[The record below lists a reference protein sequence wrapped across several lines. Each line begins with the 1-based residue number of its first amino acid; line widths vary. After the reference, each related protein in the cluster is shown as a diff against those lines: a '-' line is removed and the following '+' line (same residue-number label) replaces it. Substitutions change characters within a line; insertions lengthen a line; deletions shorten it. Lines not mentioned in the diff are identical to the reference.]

1 MMREAGQPGMTSRPD
16 GAPWRNGRHDG
27 DHRCRCRV
35 RVRERVL
42 VAMSG
47 GVDSSVAAAILKE
60 RGFEV
65 IGATMQI
72 WPKSLPVGDR
82 EGGCCSLAA
91 VEDARRVASIL
102 GIPYY
107 VLNLQEEFEEEVISY
122 FAREY
127 ARGRTPNPCIRCNQ
141 RIKFGHLLRKAR
153 EIGATFV
160 ATGHY
165 ARISRDADTGRYL
178 LLRARD
184 PRKDQTYA
192 LYSMTQYEL
201 AHTLFPV
208 GDFVKD
214 EIRRMAASRGLPV
227 AEKRESQE
235 ICFIPDD
242 DYRRFL
248 REYLPETRKAGPI
261 IDLDGNVLGEH
272 EGVAFYTIGQ
282 RKGLGIASTE
292 PFYVVDLDPDR
303 NAVIVGRA
311 GDVMADG
318 LVATDLNWIPF
329 DHLREPVRVEAKIR
343 YYTPAVAAT
352 VTPLTAR
359 SGGRDCRDGS
369 GGPGCPGCP
378 DDAGSTG
385 GNRGARA
392 DSDPDWVEVRFGS
405 PQRAVT
411 PGQSVVFYDGDVV
424 VGGGVISKHCDMSLR
439 RSS

>member
-1 MMREAGQPGMTSRPD
+1 MSGAGHEAGSGQR
-16 GAPWRNGRHDG
+16 
-27 DHRCRCRV
+27 
-35 RVRERVL
+35 RVL

-47 GVDSSVAAAILKE
+47 GVDSSVAAAVLKE

-72 WPKSLPVGDR
+72 WPRSLPVGDR

-91 VEDARRVASIL
+91 VEDARRVAAIL
-102 GIPYY
+102 GIRYY
-107 VLNLQEEFEEEVISY
+107 VLNFQEKFEEEVISY

-127 ARGRTPNPCIRCNQ
+127 ASGRTPNPCIRCNQ

-153 EIGATFV
+153 EIGASFI

-165 ARISRDADTGRYL
+165 ARTCRDSDTGRHL
-178 LLRARD
+178 LLKAKD
-184 PRKDQTYA
+184 ARKDQTYV
-192 LYSMTQYEL
+192 LYSMTQDEL

-208 GDFVKD
+208 GDFTKD
-214 EIRRMAASRGLPV
+214 ETRRIAASLGLPV

-242 DYRRFL
+242 DYRKFL
-248 REYLPETRKAGPI
+248 REYLPETRKPGPI
-261 IDLDGNVLGEH
+261 LDLEGNVLGEH

-311 GDVMADG
+311 GDVMAEG

-329 DHLREPVRVEAKIR
+329 DRLQEPIRVEAKIR
-343 YYTPAVAAT
+343 YYTPAVGAT
-352 VTPLTAR
+352 VAPVAAQPDNQGVL
-359 SGGRDCRDGS
+359 
-369 GGPGCPGCP
+369 GPRQDLNP
-378 DDAGSTG
+378 
-385 GNRGARA
+385 NE
-392 DSDPDWVEVRFGS
+392 VEVRFAS

-424 VGGGVISKHCDMSLR
+424 VGGGVISRRLR
-439 RSS
+439 GTSQV